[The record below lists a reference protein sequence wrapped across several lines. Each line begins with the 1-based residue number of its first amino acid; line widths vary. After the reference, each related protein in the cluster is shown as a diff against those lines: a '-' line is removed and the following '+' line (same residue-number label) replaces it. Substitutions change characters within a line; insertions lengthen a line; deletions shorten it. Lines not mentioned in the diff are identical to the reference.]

1 MGWGLWRVLGVVWVA
16 LIVAGGIAAW
26 GARGSTAS
34 RADEVSVAEADPG
47 VAVGLGAIAHLGAVV
62 RAAAGGSRSGAA
74 RGGKAR
80 SGAVDALDVEVV
92 QTTADLTQHL
102 TRLGDVRFQPISAG
116 GRSATAMPVIVV
128 NDLVRYQRVQGFGG
142 AMTDSSAWLIRDEL
156 PATVGSAVMSGL
168 FASDGIHL
176 SFLRVPIGASDFT
189 RNGVPYTY
197 DDMPS
202 GRSDPGL
209 SHFSIAH
216 DAEYIIPALRQTLA
230 ANPLARVLA
239 TPWSPPAWMKNS
251 LSLSNVRHRGTLR
264 YSDFRPWARYVVK
277 FIQAYGRAGVPISAV
292 TAQNEPT
299 NPSSYPGL
307 ELSEPGEARWIKS
320 DLAPALRAAHLRTR
334 IYAHDGGWSP
344 RSANYAKML
353 VADRA
358 ASRVLRG
365 LAWHCYFGSPYL
377 MSTVR
382 RMDRSLD
389 QIVDECSPGMT
400 PFPTAEVVIGSI
412 RNWASTVALW
422 NLALD
427 PQGGPVQAP
436 NTGCPNCSGLVTV
449 DERTHSVGLRLSYF
463 QLGQA
468 SSFVQP
474 GARRVD
480 SPHYVFY
487 DYQRPGENLV
497 TPGLDD
503 VAFVNPDGSRVLVAY
518 DNSNAPIPFTVDWHN
533 RSFTYTLPAEAMV
546 TFVWDRKR

>member
-1 MGWGLWRVLGVVWVA
+1 MGWGLWRVVGVGWVA
-16 LIVAGGIAAW
+16 LVVAGGVAVW
-26 GARGSTAS
+26 GARGSTMS
-34 RADEVSVAEADPG
+34 RPVEVSVAEADPG
-47 VAVGLGAIAHLGAVV
+47 AGVPLSAIAHLGAVV
-62 RAAAGGSRSGAA
+62 RAAAGGSRAGAA
-74 RGGKAR
+74 RGGEAR

-92 QTTADLTQHL
+92 QTTADLAQHL
-102 TRLGDVRFQPISAG
+102 TRLGDVRFQPMTAG
-116 GRSATAMPVIVV
+116 GRSAPALPVIVV

-142 AMTDSSAWLIRDEL
+142 AMTDSSAWLLGDEL
-156 PATVGSAVMSGL
+156 PTTVGSAVVSGL

-189 RNGVPYTY
+189 RNGVAYTY

-202 GRSDPGL
+202 GRSDPRL

-216 DAEYIIPALRQTLA
+216 DTGYIIPALRQALA
-230 ANPLARVLA
+230 ANPLARILA
-239 TPWSPPAWMKNS
+239 TPWSPPAWMKNN
-251 LSLSNVRHRGTLR
+251 LSLSNVGHRGTLR
-264 YSDFRPWARYVVK
+264 YPDFRPWARYVVK
-277 FIQAYGRAGVPISAV
+277 FIEAYGRAGVPISAV
-292 TAQNEPT
+292 TPQNEPT
-299 NPSSYPGL
+299 NPSSYPGM

-334 IYAHDGGWSP
+334 IYAHDAGWSL
-344 RSANYAKML
+344 RSASYAMML
-353 VADRA
+353 VADRVA
-358 ASRVLRG
+358 ARVLRG
-365 LAWHCYFGSPYL
+365 LAWHCYYGSPYL

-382 RMDRSLD
+382 RMDLSLD
-389 QIVDECSPGMT
+389 QIVDECSPGLA

-427 PQGGPVQAP
+427 PHGGPVQPP
-436 NTGCPNCSGLVTV
+436 NTGCPNCSGLVTI
-449 DERTHSVGLRLSYF
+449 DERIHTVRLRLSYF

-468 SSFVQP
+468 SAFVQP

-487 DYQRPGENLV
+487 DYQRPGVNPV

-503 VAFVNPDGSRVLVAY
+503 VAFANPDGSRVLVAY
-518 DNSNAPIPFTVDWHN
+518 DNSTAPIPFTVKWHN
-533 RSFTYTLPAEAMV
+533 RSFTYTLPPKAMV